1 MDNEPVSQRIIPKIG
16 LIGQVLLK
24 KNLITEVQ
32 LKEALFAQ
40 KKEGGLLGDILIQK
54 EFISEE
60 QICRA
65 LASQSDLCYIPLERY
80 KIRKDIVKLIPI
92 DIAIKY
98 CCVPLDKIGDVL
110 TISMANPFDQKAIK
124 AIETAIHLKVVSV
137 IGIKAQIKDIIKQYY

>member
-1 MDNEPVSQRIIPKIG
+1 MDNEPVGQRIIPKIG

-24 KNLITEVQ
+24 KKLITEVQ

-40 KKEGGLLGDILIQK
+40 KKAGGLLGDILIQK

-60 QICRA
+60 QMCRA

-80 KIRKDIVKLIPI
+80 KISKDIVKLIPF
-92 DIAIKY
+92 DTAIKY

-110 TISMANPFDQKAIK
+110 TIAMADPFDQKAIK
-124 AIETAIHLKVVSV
+124 SIEAAIHLKVVSA
-137 IGIKAQIKDIIKQYY
+137 IGIRAQIKDIIKMYY